1 MDKKTARDFY
11 TLKTSE
17 YPATIFARVDDGD
30 RNKNTC
36 MQCDNPLESKIL
48 FAVTIEMHLMQVL
61 FQVYCSKFVH
71 FFNQRENTK
80 SKVPVIK
87 WLIFGFDQGSSHVM
101 DLVKH
106 SQLNSSTLHR

>member
-48 FAVTIEMHLMQVL
+48 LTAMVL
-61 FQVYCSKFVH
+61 CKYFSRFIVQNSCIFP
-71 FFNQRENTK
+71 TK
-80 SKVPVIK
+80 TKIRSPR
-87 WLIFGFDQGSSHVM
+87 
-101 DLVKH
+101 H
-106 SQLNSSTLHR
+106 SL